1 MLSAARASGRE
12 ARKLPERSTLSI
24 LVVMRRRMV
33 VVVVVMVVVM
43 VMVVMIVMVIR
54 ERKMMMV
61 VIRPQNI
68 RKPAHLSIEVRL
80 LP

>member
-24 LVVMRRRMV
+24 LVVRRM
-33 VVVVVMVVVM
+33 VMVVVL

-54 ERKMMMV
+54 ERKMMM
-61 VIRPQNI
+61 
-68 RKPAHLSIEVRL
+68 EVKNRFMLVLKRQQDMKRFVKQRL
-80 LP
+80 

>member
-24 LVVMRRRMV
+24 LVVGRMAM
-33 VVVVVMVVVM
+33 VVVVMVVVM

-68 RKPAHLSIEVRL
+68 
-80 LP
+80 